1 MRRRWPLC
9 GSPTPSWAGRVTD
22 FPWLHVVAV
31 VKGTA
36 EGDSMR
42 HFGSL
47 FGFGEYEARTV
58 ALGLVRRRPVAEV
71 REDDDELVLT
81 EAGEAFYRDFGL
93 DKLPPGRGYNWLIL
107 APGFIEPAAEQ
118 LTRLWAARSTASGPG

>member
-1 MRRRWPLC
+1 M
-9 GSPTPSWAGRVTD
+9 
-22 FPWLHVVAV
+22 
-31 VKGTA
+31 KGTA